1 MKKLFSRGGK
11 IISIHY
17 KRIRSVDS
25 MVKIAYVITDLSY
38 GGAQTM
44 LLQLIKELD
53 RTKFDIS
60 VFVRE
65 KRLGT
70 GIEDALD
77 EMHINCV
84 YLNIS
89 DASFKGSKL
98 IHKIKSQHIVNK
110 ALSEFQPDI
119 VHAHLE
125 SSYSLLYC
133 LFHRKQCVFT
143 IHSFPDRIF
152 TRQFVAIQKILNHKR
167 RTTLVGVAKCVS
179 TRAKDMLDENF
190 SESITTIYNPI
201 QINKYFRVEIARPKT
216 IFVNVARM
224 NPIKNQMLLLQAF
237 SLAKEECDDIYLRIV
252 GDGELWQLLHDEAI
266 KLGIE
271 NFVEFLGNRND
282 VPDILS
288 TADVFVLTSNSEC
301 CPMTVLEAMA
311 SGLPVIS
318 TDVGGVKELVC
329 DSGILLP
336 ANDKTALA
344 KAIIELSKD
353 KSKQYEMG
361 RKARTIVQRFESKI
375 IAQEYSSL
383 YDSIMKKESKNA

>member
-1 MKKLFSRGGK
+1 
-11 IISIHY
+11 
-17 KRIRSVDS
+17 

-53 RTKFDIS
+53 RTKFDVS

-65 KRLGT
+65 NRLGT
-70 GIEDALD
+70 GIEKALD
-77 EMHINCV
+77 DMHVNCV

-89 DASFKGSKL
+89 DASYRGSKL
-98 IHKIKSQHIVNK
+98 IHKFKSQHTMNK

-133 LFHRKQCVFT
+133 LFHHKHCIFT

-152 TRQFVAIQKILNHKR
+152 TQQFITIQNLLNLDK

-179 TRAKDMLDENF
+179 NRAKDMLGERF

-201 QINKYFRVEIARPKT
+201 QTNKYLRVEATHSET

-224 NPIKNQMLLLQAF
+224 NPIKNQKLLLEAF
-237 SLAKEECDDIYLRIV
+237 SLAREQCDNIYLKIV
-252 GDGELWQLLHDEAI
+252 GDGELWKLLHDETT
-266 KLGIE
+266 KLGME
-271 NFVEFLGNRND
+271 KYVEFLGNRDD
-282 VPDILS
+282 VPNILS
-288 TADVFVLTSNSEC
+288 NADVFILSSNSEC

-311 SGLPVIS
+311 SGLPIIS
-318 TDVGGVKELVC
+318 TDVGGVGELVC

-336 ANDKTALA
+336 INDKAALA
-344 KAIIELSKD
+344 KAIVELSKD

-361 RKARTIVQRFESKI
+361 RKARTLVQRFKSTLI
-375 IAQEYSSL
+375 TQEYSSL
-383 YDSIMKKESKNA
+383 YDSIILKKESKNA